1 MKQESDSPMNF
12 TWFQKKKMQ
21 TNSKEARYDPFYI
34 LTGKSCYYWL
44 QWESEAQAEEMIT
57 YTYDYILM

>member
-1 MKQESDSPMNF
+1 
-12 TWFQKKKMQ
+12 MQ
-21 TNSKEARYDPFYI
+21 TNSKEARYGPFYI